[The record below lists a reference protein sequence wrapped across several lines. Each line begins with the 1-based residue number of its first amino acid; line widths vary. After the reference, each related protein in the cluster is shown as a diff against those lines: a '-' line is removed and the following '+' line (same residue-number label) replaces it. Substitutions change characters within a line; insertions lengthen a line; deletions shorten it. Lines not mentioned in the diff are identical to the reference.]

1 MAKISKY
8 IGQGIVIRSEL
19 NHRVRNDLSEL
30 LSLPDFK
37 VRYLI
42 DSQIEMR
49 NEKSRVLTLGKTL
62 RLGQKNHYVVWWMAQ
77 YS

>member
-1 MAKISKY
+1 MIWLKTFCMAKISKY
-8 IGQGIVIRSEL
+8 IGQDIVIRFRL

-49 NEKSRVLTLGKTL
+49 NEKSRV
-62 RLGQKNHYVVWWMAQ
+62 RH
-77 YS
+77 